1 MSQNKDMIKLLLL
14 LNKSIVETFT
24 LMNSV
29 SRMHA
34 HTHAHTH
41 TTTLLLS
48 AFASH
53 SRVRARWGKDL
64 PHLHSHHMAEVYS
77 WRSACAPSQPLA
89 CAERYPGILTLKC

>member
-41 TTTLLLS
+41 YHPIAVSLCLS
-48 AFASH
+48 
-53 SRVRARWGKDL
+53 
-64 PHLHSHHMAEVYS
+64 
-77 WRSACAPSQPLA
+77 
-89 CAERYPGILTLKC
+89 

>member
-34 HTHAHTH
+34 HTHAHTLPPYCCQPLPLIAALEPDGVKICLIYIH
-41 TTTLLLS
+41 VTWLKSTVGVR
-48 AFASH
+48 
-53 SRVRARWGKDL
+53 RVR
-64 PHLHSHHMAEVYS
+64 P
-77 WRSACAPSQPLA
+77 RSLSPA
-89 CAERYPGILTLKC
+89 LKGTPAS